1 MYYSKKYWESAN
13 HYDQLR
19 AMPYP
24 PRDDWGRPLPEL
36 GTLYQRESSSS
47 PLFVC
52 MYSLLNGGTSISW
65 TMLRSSSFFSS
76 MSASTSLRLPGD
88 KQMPDLYLRETEPPR
103 FWYGDKVHLTKPLYG
118 MTKRAAQSHYYVRN
132 ITCSM
137 NAEKIPSYTYV
148 LGIVP
153 GQVQETGKIDGI
165 KEDWLLPS
173 ELPRRESYRLQLLS
187 VKLSPVPTDKADASP
202 PSERSLLC

>member
-1 MYYSKKYWESAN
+1 MYYSKKYCEPAS

-24 PRDDWGRPLPEL
+24 PRDEGGRPLPEL
-36 GTLYQRESSSS
+36 GTLYQRGTASS

-52 MYSLLNGGTSISW
+52 MYSLLNGGTSIW
-65 TMLRSSSFFSS
+65 RAMIRDTDFYGPT
-76 MSASTSLRLPGD
+76 TSLRLPGD
-88 KQMPDLYLRETEPPR
+88 KQLPDTYLWETEPPR

-148 LGIVP
+148 LSIVP
-153 GQVQETGKIDGI
+153 GQVQQTGKIEGI

>member
-1 MYYSKKYWESAN
+1 MYYSKRYYEPAS

-19 AMPYP
+19 KMPYP
-24 PRDDWGRPLPEL
+24 PRDERGHPLPEL

-52 MYSLLNGGTSISW
+52 MYSLLNGGTSIW
-65 TMLRSSSFFSS
+65 RTMIRTADFYGPT
-76 MSASTSLRLPGD
+76 TSLRLPGD

-148 LGIVP
+148 LSIVP
-153 GQVQETGKIDGI
+153 GQVQQTGKIDGI